1 MAGDVLV
8 LFDRS
13 TVERDSLEPSSAGSE
28 EISSA
33 LDLITYLTPWAYAT
47 GRRLI
52 LAADGSTA
60 LAAVM
65 ALVEWL
71 PPRPLGSAKSPA
83 APVLFAPLPLRGR
96 SESEA
101 GAALDD
107 KTREELRDLGL
118 LEIRAGPPQPPHELL
133 SHLFDQPL
141 ELIVMLT
148 HDEEVARVLRN
159 RTTATP
165 CFTISPFAIDLAN
178 VVTLRPSPGLTEALP
193 LISGDE
199 VSQAEERRTRE
210 AAAVLVDLL
219 AKLDALETPRRF
231 EFDPASLRAPD

>member
-1 MAGDVLV
+1 LRRC
-8 LFDRS
+8 RS
-13 TVERDSLEPSSAGSE
+13 G
-28 EISSA
+28 
-33 LDLITYLTPWAYAT
+33 
-47 GRRLI
+47 
-52 LAADGSTA
+52 
-60 LAAVM
+60 AV
-65 ALVEWL
+65 
-71 PPRPLGSAKSPA
+71 PK
-83 APVLFAPLPLRGR
+83 
-96 SESEA
+96 SEA

-165 CFTISPFAIDLAN
+165 CFTISPFAIDVPN

-199 VSQAEERRTRE
+199 VSQAEERRARE

-231 EFDPASLRAPD
+231 EFDPASPRAPD